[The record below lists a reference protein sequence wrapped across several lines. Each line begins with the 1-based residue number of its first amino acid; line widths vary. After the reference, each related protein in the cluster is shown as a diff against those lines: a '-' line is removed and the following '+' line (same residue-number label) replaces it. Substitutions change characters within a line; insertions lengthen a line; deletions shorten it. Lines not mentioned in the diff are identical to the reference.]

1 MPQLTNAHVYRSVAI
16 HSTRLGEEKKKFVL
30 GVVTKHGPEEGM
42 KALYIA
48 LFVVKTTRELLI
60 FQF

>member
-1 MPQLTNAHVYRSVAI
+1 MTITNTQVYRSVTI
-16 HSTRLGEEKKKFVL
+16 HSDRLGEEKKKFVL
-30 GVVTKHGPEEGM
+30 NVLNAHGPEEAL

-60 FQF
+60 FQI